1 MLLYKSIFIIA
12 LSLISTNCF
21 AVLQVSSGS
30 APGSHCYSECTD
42 PGCPVVGVCSCGDF
56 TSFSGLPYSSCTSY
70 FMDTGSTCTLGTDYR
85 GASVFCYDG
94 GEHAC
99 NYCNCGG
106 PVATYYEQWV
116 AVPSD
121 STRASRIVRN
131 RDISYNMCF
140 ELSAGYEYACN
151 ARNYWVSGSHY
162 TLVCAPC
169 PALGLPGGGTSNGIT
184 AIGNKGPVTDCY
196 AIPGNPYADTSGNFS
211 FTATCYASP

>member
-1 MLLYKSIFIIA
+1 MFRTGIIFAI
-12 LSLISTNCF
+12 LSLVCIDCF

-30 APGSHCYSECTD
+30 APGTYCYSECTD
-42 PGCPVVGVCSCGDF
+42 SGVCPVVGVCNCGDY
-56 TSFSGLPYSSCTSY
+56 TNISGMSTCPTPY
-70 FMDTGSTCTLGTDYR
+70 MNTGSECRLGTDYR

-106 PVATYYEQWV
+106 NMPTYYEQWL

-121 STRASRIVRN
+121 STRASRIVHN

-140 ELSAGYEYACN
+140 ELSTSYEYACN

-211 FTATCYASP
+211 FSSTCYASP